1 MTKTLTTRAELT
13 FKHNLK
19 NGRHGWIRLTPA
31 YSVKVVNDL
40 LRDNPAVTHVLEPF
54 SGTAT
59 TGLVC
64 AESGIRCDLFDI
76 NPFLIWL
83 AEVKTANYTEGER
96 AEAQAFAQG
105 IVSRL
110 KANRSDDDLWLP
122 PISNIERWWSKE
134 RLLLLAQIHRE
145 LNLRFPERSPAKD
158 LLLVAFCRV
167 LIEWS
172 AAAFNHQ
179 SMSFK
184 QTAPLSLFAFDE
196 RQDLL
201 LAFIDSVDKVIE
213 SAAQNIPGKVKA
225 TMADSRNIPVPEDRL
240 YDCLI
245 TSPPYPNRMSYIR
258 ELRPYMYWLGYLKE
272 AREAGEMDWQAI
284 GGTWGIATSRVEKWQ
299 PDKSDIRHDG
309 FYEIIDS
316 IARKSRVLANYVHKY
331 FVDML
336 SHLESARGA
345 VAAGGKVFYI
355 VGNSKFYDTIVPVEE
370 IYASL
375 LKQAGFE
382 KTEIQA
388 LRKRNSKK
396 ELRES
401 VVSAVRT

>member
-1 MTKTLTTRAELT
+1 M
-13 FKHNLK
+13 
-19 NGRHGWIRLTPA
+19 
-31 YSVKVVNDL
+31 
-40 LRDNPAVTHVLEPF
+40 LEPF
-54 SGTAT
+54 SGTGT

-64 AESGIRCDLFDI
+64 AEMGLICDLFDI

-83 AEVKTANYTEGER
+83 AEVKTANYTEEER
-96 AEAQAFAQG
+96 TQAQKFAQAV
-105 IVSRL
+105 VSRL
-110 KANRSDDDLWLP
+110 KASRSDDDLWFP

-134 RLLLLAQIHRE
+134 RLILLARIHRE
-145 LNLRFPERSPAKD
+145 LNTSFPERTPAKD

-172 AAAFNHQ
+172 GAAFNHQ
-179 SMSFK
+179 SMSFR
-184 QTAPLSLFAFDE
+184 QTTPFSLFAFDE

-201 LAFIDSVDKVIE
+201 LAFLDSVNKVIG
-213 SAAQNIPGKVKA
+213 SAGQRFPGKVKA
-225 TMADSRNIPVPEDRL
+225 SIADSRNVPAPEDRL
-240 YDCLI
+240 YDCVI

-299 PDKSDIRHDG
+299 PDKNNIQHEG
-309 FYEIIDS
+309 FYEIIAS
-316 IARKSRVLANYVHKY
+316 IAVKSRVLANYVHKY

-336 SHLESARGA
+336 SHFESAHRA

-355 VGNSKFYDTIVPVEE
+355 VGNSKFYDTMVPVEE

-375 LKQAGFE
+375 LKQTGFE
-382 KTEIQA
+382 KTEIEV
-388 LRKRNSKK
+388 LRRRNSKK

-401 VVSAVRT
+401 VVSAVRP